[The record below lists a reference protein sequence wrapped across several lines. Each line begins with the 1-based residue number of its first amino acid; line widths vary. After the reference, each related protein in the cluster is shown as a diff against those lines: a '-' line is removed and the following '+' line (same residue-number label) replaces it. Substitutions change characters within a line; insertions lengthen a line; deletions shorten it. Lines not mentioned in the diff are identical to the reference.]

1 LYKNI
6 YMSLI
11 IILLL
16 ILLFGIYFYQDYYYL
31 IDGFDNTKTLNF
43 NLNCGGGS
51 GGVTY
56 AQPDVIVPVYSP
68 WRTYY
73 PWSWV
78 YPYNWNYPY
87 YWSQYNFW

>member
-1 LYKNI
+1 MFWKKILFLI
-6 YMSLI
+6 LILI
-11 IILLL
+11 IIKISFNWDLSNSS
-16 ILLFGIYFYQDYYYL
+16 
-31 IDGFDNTKTLNF
+31 IDTFEKVYNVNV
-43 NLNCGGGS
+43 NCGS
-51 GGVTY
+51 
-56 AQPDVIVPVYSP
+56 ACNNSNQSPDVIVPVYSP